1 MTPRADPHVQRIP
14 LSKSQQNIYNGV
26 LQDSDSSLYLVGR
39 GYRFRP
45 LELSAFLAAL
55 EGAILKNPVQLCVL
69 DAPPTEADYPD
80 LLPRLQ
86 FGDIVRVRSG
96 GEPHTDRD
104 DDELTR
110 TWESDIFAK
119 PLVRYTVWTDARGH
133 VSGLDAHTHHIL
145 LDGGATGL
153 IEADLARGL
162 GAGAAAEQLCVSDG

>member
-80 LLPRLQ
+80 LVPRLQ
-86 FGDIVRVRSG
+86 FGDIVRVRSSNI
-96 GEPHTDRD
+96 PSLKPASS
-104 DDELTR
+104 ELGSFLTALR
-110 TWESDIFAK
+110 M
-119 PLVRYTVWTDARGH
+119 VARA
-133 VSGLDAHTHHIL
+133 SSYLPW
-145 LDGGATGL
+145 
-153 IEADLARGL
+153 RR
-162 GAGAAAEQLCVSDG
+162 